1 MSRNNKIAVQVLGLC
16 VAAVMII
23 YGVSRGETAIIFN
36 KAVNICLECI
46 GLKIDGVSRR
56 EAMTNDNMQI
66 MKNILKI

>member
-36 KAVNICLECI
+36 KAVNICLS
-46 GLKIDGVSRR
+46 DRSYAVSQWFY
-56 EAMTNDNMQI
+56 EFQA
-66 MKNILKI
+66 

>member
-36 KAVNICLECI
+36 KAVNISWNVL
-46 GLKIDGVSRR
+46 G
-56 EAMTNDNMQI
+56 
-66 MKNILKI
+66 